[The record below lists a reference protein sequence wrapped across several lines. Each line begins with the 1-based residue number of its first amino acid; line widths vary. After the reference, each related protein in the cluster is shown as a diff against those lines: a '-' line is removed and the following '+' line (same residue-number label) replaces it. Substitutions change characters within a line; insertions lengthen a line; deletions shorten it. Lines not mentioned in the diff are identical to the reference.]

1 MIPRATYRVQFHGG
15 FTFADAIPLAPYW
28 AGLGISH
35 LYASPIATA
44 RPGSMHGYDVVDPT
58 QINTELGGEEGFR
71 ALAAALRQAG
81 LGVILDIVP
90 NHLAVGGSE
99 NRWWLDVLEKG
110 EKSPYAGLFD
120 IDWRPLDESLT
131 GKVLAPFLGSPY
143 ADALAAGDIRLERD
157 DEGLAAVAHDIHRFP
172 IRSDDAEQLLANDAE
187 DLAGFDPSHGE
198 GRARLHAL
206 LERQNFRLA
215 WWRSA
220 GDEINWRRFF
230 DIIELAGVRIETDEA
245 FELIH
250 GLPLRLYAEGLIDG
264 LRADHVDGLADPAG
278 YCRRLRAR
286 LEALAPHRRALGLS
300 ERPYLVVEKILAW
313 GEPLAPDWAI
323 DGTTGYDFM
332 NEVSAL
338 LHAPEGAAPLA
349 GAWADISGRSGDF
362 QPEERS
368 ARAEILAH
376 YFPGQLDGA
385 ARAFHRLAEA
395 ALATRDID
403 LRSLS
408 RALSILLAGFPV
420 YRTYATAEGLPAW
433 DEPVLAEAIARAKA
447 SAPGADALVL
457 DRIFDW
463 IKGRHEP
470 ALRGEAVRRLQQLS
484 APVAAKA
491 VEDTAFYRYGRLL
504 SRNDVGFDPGRF
516 SGSIEQTHAAFA
528 GRAPSFPHALLA
540 TATHDHKRGEDVR
553 ARLAVLSE
561 IPELWLQRARGWAEL
576 NGAWDDDVDPGDEY
590 MLYQTLAGAWPL
602 DLGPDDREGLV
613 AFRAR
618 VAGWLIKALREAKLR
633 TSWTEPSETYE
644 AACLGLLE
652 RITDPSRSAT
662 FLHDMAGLVG
672 DIAAAGALNGL
683 AQTLL
688 RCTAPGAPD
697 LYQGAEFWDG
707 SLVDPDNRRP
717 VDYAARMATLDQA
730 GPAGKLAAWRT
741 GAVKQALIAR
751 ALQAR
756 RNSPELFAEGDYQ
769 PLLAKGPRAGSVFA
783 FLRRHG
789 GKAALVAVAIRCAP
803 AVLGAPL
810 PLPRREWWQGTTIR
824 LPEHLAGVS
833 WWDALGSG
841 VAPSGGVLEAAE
853 LFAGMTTALLTA
865 DAERSREQPV

>member
-28 AGLGISH
+28 ASLGISH
-35 LYASPIATA
+35 VYASPIATA

-58 QINTELGGEEGFR
+58 QINPELGGEEGFR
-71 ALAAALRQAG
+71 ALAAALRQEG
-81 LGVILDIVP
+81 LGIVLDIVP

-99 NRWWLDVLEKG
+99 NRWWLDVLENG
-110 EKSPYAGLFD
+110 EQSPYAGLFD
-120 IDWRPLDESLT
+120 IDWRPLDESMT
-131 GKVLAPFLGSPY
+131 GKVLAPFLGAPY

-157 DEGLAAVAHDIHRFP
+157 EDGISAVAYDIHRFP
-172 IRSDDAEQLLANDAE
+172 IRPDDQEKLLARATE
-187 DLAGFDPSHGE
+187 DLAAYDPSSSE

-206 LERQNFRLA
+206 LERQHFRLA
-215 WWRSA
+215 WWRDA

-230 DIIELAGVRIETDEA
+230 DIIELAGVRIETAEA

-286 LEALAPHRRALGLS
+286 LDALAPQRRALGLS
-300 ERPYLVVEKILAW
+300 DRPYLVIEKILAW
-313 GEPLAPDWAI
+313 GEPLAPDWGI

-349 GAWADISGRSGDF
+349 DAWADISGRSGAF
-362 QPEERS
+362 EPEERS

-376 YFPGQLDGA
+376 YFLGQLDA
-385 ARAFHRLAEA
+385 AAQAFYRLTEP
-395 ALATRDID
+395 ALAGGDISPQA
-403 LRSLS
+403 LN

-433 DEPVLAEAIARAKA
+433 DEPVLDEAIARAKA
-447 SAPGADALVL
+447 HAPEADAPVL
-457 DRIFDW
+457 EQIADW
-463 IKGRHEP
+463 IKGGHEP

-516 SGSIEQTHAAFA
+516 SGSTQETHAAFA
-528 GRAPSFPHALLA
+528 GRAPGFPHALLA

-561 IPELWLQRARGWAEL
+561 VPELWLARARCWAEL
-576 NGAWDDDVDPGDEY
+576 NDAAGEGVDPGDEY

-602 DLGPDDREGLV
+602 ALDSEDAAGL
-613 AFRAR
+613 RAYRVR
-618 VAGWLIKALREAKLR
+618 VAGWQIKALREAKLR
-633 TSWTEPSETYE
+633 TSWTEPSQAYE
-644 AACLGLLE
+644 AACMAFLE
-652 RITDPSRSAT
+652 RITDPVRSAP
-662 FLHDMAGLVG
+662 FLQDMAGFVG
-672 DIAAAGALNGL
+672 EIAAAGALNGL
-683 AQTLL
+683 SQTLL

-697 LYQGAEFWDG
+697 LYQGAEFWDL

-717 VDYAARMATLDQA
+717 VDYAARVATLDGA
-730 GPAGKLAAWRT
+730 GPADKLGAWRT
-741 GAVKQALIAR
+741 GAVKQALTAR

-756 RNSPELFAEGDYQ
+756 RAAPELFAEGGYL
-769 PLLAKGPRAGSVFA
+769 PLAAEGPRAGSAFA

-789 GKAALVAVAIRCAP
+789 EAAALVAVAIRCAP
-803 AVLGAPL
+803 AVLGARQPL
-810 PLPRREWWQGTTIR
+810 PGREWWQGTAIR
-824 LPEHLAGVS
+824 LPDELADS
-833 WWDALGSG
+833 PWRDALGSG
-841 VAPSGGVLEAAE
+841 ASPTGATLDAGE
-853 LFAGMTTALLTA
+853 LFAALPAVLLMA
-865 DAERSREQPV
+865 GA